1 MDIESAMDNDL
12 SDNQHSHLR
21 KLERARLLAEIEVDY
36 QRVIEEAKQRHDNVY
51 NTVFNEN
58 TEIDPALIL
67 EMQYLA
73 QRQIDQ
79 EKKGILLKKLKRLF
93 SFSSQ
98 PVMPFVIQTDSSG
111 ASSLTIPPGTISA
124 KKGESPYMVYPPS
137 IFKKEG
143 PHKGEQSCY
152 ARHRKKI
159 NFLLFVT
166 ILLLIATGLIMAIPE
181 LQSHFVVVKVKT
193 LES

>member
-12 SDNQHSHLR
+12 SDKQHRHLR

-58 TEIDPALIL
+58 AEIDPAVIL

-124 KKGESPYMVYPPS
+124 KKGESSYMVYPPS

-143 PHKGEQSCY
+143 PHKGEKSCY
-152 ARHRKKI
+152 ARHRKKT

-166 ILLLIATGLIMAIPE
+166 ILLLIATGLIMAIPD
-181 LQSHFVVVKVKT
+181 LQSHFVAVNVKT

>member
-1 MDIESAMDNDL
+1 VDIESAMDNDS
-12 SDNQHSHLR
+12 SDKQHRHLR

-36 QRVIEEAKQRHDNVY
+36 QHVIEEAKQRHDNIY

-58 TEIDPALIL
+58 VEIDPALIL
-67 EMQYLA
+67 EMQHLA
-73 QRQIDQ
+73 QHQIDQ
-79 EKKGILLKKLKRLF
+79 EKKGILFKKLMSFF

-98 PVMPFVIQTDSSG
+98 PVTPFVIQTDSSG

-124 KKGESPYMVYPPS
+124 KKGESLYMVYPPS
-137 IFKKEG
+137 IFKKKG
-143 PHKGEQSCY
+143 PHKGEKSFY
-152 ARHRKKI
+152 TRHRKKT

-166 ILLLIATGLIMAIPE
+166 ILLLIATGLIMTIPD
-181 LQSHFVVVKVKT
+181 LRSHFVVVKVKT